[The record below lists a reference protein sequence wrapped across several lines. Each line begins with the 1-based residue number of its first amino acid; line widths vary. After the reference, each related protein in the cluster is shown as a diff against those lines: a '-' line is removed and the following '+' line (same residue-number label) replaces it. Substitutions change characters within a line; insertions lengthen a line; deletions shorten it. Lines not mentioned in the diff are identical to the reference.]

1 MPNVTAA
8 VPVPA
13 PCVSSSA
20 YPVSPSGKLIA
31 YPAPPLLVG
40 GIGVAVGG
48 IGVAVGGIGVA
59 VGAGAG
65 VAVGVT
71 GDTGIIVHTTLIELL
86 SG

>member
-20 YPVSPSGKLIA
+20 YPVSPFGKLIV

-40 GIGVAVGG
+40 GIGVADGTG
-48 IGVAVGGIGVA
+48 VGGIGVA

-71 GDTGIIVHTTLIELL
+71 GDTGIIVHTTLTELL

>member
-20 YPVSPSGKLIA
+20 YPVSPFGKLITN
-31 YPAPPLLVG
+31 PAHPPLDVAVGVG
-40 GIGVAVGG
+40 GIAVG
-48 IGVAVGGIGVA
+48 VGGTGVA

-71 GDTGIIVHTTLIELL
+71 GDTGIIVHTTLTELL

>member
-20 YPVSPSGKLIA
+20 YPVSPFGKLITN
-31 YPAPPLLVG
+31 PAPPPLD
-40 GIGVAVGG
+40 VAVGG
-48 IGVAVGGIGVA
+48 IAVAVGGIA
-59 VGAGAG
+59 VGVGGTGVGGTG

-71 GDTGIIVHTTLIELL
+71 GDTGIIVHTTLTELL

>member
-48 IGVAVGGIGVA
+48 IAVGLGTGVA

-71 GDTGIIVHTTLIELL
+71 GDTGIIVHTTLTELL